1 MFYGRCGAAKD
12 GEFEWEQSK
21 PSKLSVAL
29 VSHFTLTKPADK
41 PTPTPTK
48 AKKKTVEGEPADKP
62 PEDQEKRDC
71 VALALAVALCA
82 NLHPDTVVKMA
93 SPCK

>member
-1 MFYGRCGAAKD
+1 MFYGRCGAAKG

-21 PSKLSVAL
+21 RSRLSVLLA
-29 VSHFTLTKPADK
+29 SHFTLTKPADK
-41 PTPTPTK
+41 PTSTPTK
-48 AKKKTVEGEPADKP
+48 AKKKTGEGEPVDNPQK
-62 PEDQEKRDC
+62 DQEKRGC

-82 NLHPDTVVKMA
+82 NLHPSTVVKMA